1 VKKQEVFMMMPLRLN
16 VQSTAWEQNKLYLN
30 VPAETTQELSRWKDS
45 ERMLVDSDGLA
56 FIYVLE
62 NIEGFIYIAIGS
74 SHWEEAKKALLERAA
89 VVIRNEKG
97 DELLLTAFSSEMD
110 YLTENI
116 QGNAN
121 YGQQMEDEV
130 IKIFGAEEK
139 AQ

>member
-1 VKKQEVFMMMPLRLN
+1 MMPLRLN

-30 VPAETTQELSRWKDS
+30 VSDEVSQQLSEWKDS

-62 NIEGFIYIAIGS
+62 NNEGFIHIAIGS
-74 SHWEEAKKALLERAA
+74 SHWADAKKALLERVA

-97 DELLLTAFSSEMD
+97 EELELTAFSSEMD

-121 YGQQMEDEV
+121 YGQQMEEEV
-130 IKIFGAEEK
+130 IKIFGTEEK

>member
-1 VKKQEVFMMMPLRLN
+1 MMPRRLN
-16 VQSTAWEQNKLYLN
+16 VQSTAWKENKLILLIQN
-30 VPAETTQELSRWKDS
+30 ETNNGISDWKDS

-62 NIEGFIYIAIGS
+62 DEEGFIYISIDNNHWNEVKSALQEDAIFVVQNEQR
-74 SHWEEAKKALLERAA
+74 EELE
-89 VVIRNEKG
+89 
-97 DELLLTAFSSEMD
+97 LTAFSREMEF
-110 YLTENI
+110 LTDNI

-130 IKIFGAEEK
+130 IKIFGTEEK

>member
-1 VKKQEVFMMMPLRLN
+1 MMPLRLN
-16 VQSTAWEQNKLYLN
+16 VQSTAWEQNKLLLLLPIDTN
-30 VPAETTQELSRWKDS
+30 QEILKCTDS

-62 NIEGFIYIAIGS
+62 NKDGFVYISIGNK
-74 SHWEEAKKALLERAA
+74 HWEDVRKALRDHSDVL
-89 VVIRNEKG
+89 IQNGTG
-97 DELLLTAFSSEMD
+97 DELKLSAFSKEME

-130 IKIFGAEEK
+130 VKIFGKEEK

>member
-1 VKKQEVFMMMPLRLN
+1 MMPLRLN
-16 VQSTAWEQNKLYLN
+16 VQSTAWEENKLNLLL
-30 VPAETTQELSRWKDS
+30 PSESSKEMPHWKDS

-62 NIEGFIYIAIGS
+62 NAEGFIYISIGNN
-74 SHWEEAKKALLERAA
+74 HWSEIKNALQKGATFVIQNEE
-89 VVIRNEKG
+89 G
-97 DELLLTAFSSEMD
+97 DELELTAFSREMEF
-110 YLTENI
+110 LTDNI

-130 IKIFGAEEK
+130 IKIFGTEEQ

>member
-1 VKKQEVFMMMPLRLN
+1 MMMPLRMN

-30 VPAETTQELSRWKDS
+30 VSDEMSQKLSECKDS

-62 NIEGFIYIAIGS
+62 NNEGFIHISLGS
-74 SHWEEAKKALLERAA
+74 SHWVDVKKALLEKAA
-89 VVIRNEKG
+89 VVVQNEKG
-97 DELLLTAFSSEMD
+97 EELELTAFSSEME

-121 YGQQMEDEV
+121 YGQQMEEEV
-130 IKIFGAEEK
+130 IKIFGTEEK

>member
-1 VKKQEVFMMMPLRLN
+1 MMPLRLN
-16 VQSTAWEQNKLYLN
+16 VQSTAWEENKLNLLLPSESSKDMPN
-30 VPAETTQELSRWKDS
+30 WKDS

-62 NIEGFIYIAIGS
+62 NAEGFIYISIDNN
-74 SHWEEAKKALLERAA
+74 HWSEIKNALQKEATFVIQNEE
-89 VVIRNEKG
+89 G
-97 DELLLTAFSSEMD
+97 DELELTAFSREMEF
-110 YLTENI
+110 LTDNI

-130 IKIFGAEEK
+130 IKIFGTEEQ

>member
-1 VKKQEVFMMMPLRLN
+1 MMPLRLN

-30 VPAETTQELSRWKDS
+30 VTDEVSEQLSEWKDS
-45 ERMLVDSDGLA
+45 QRMLVDSDGLA

-62 NIEGFIYIAIGS
+62 NNEGFIHISIGS
-74 SHWEEAKKALLERAA
+74 SHWIDAKKALLERVA
-89 VVIRNEKG
+89 VVIRNEIG
-97 DELLLTAFSSEMD
+97 EELELTAFSSEMD

-121 YGQQMEDEV
+121 YGQQMEEEV
-130 IKIFGAEEK
+130 IKIFGTEEK

>member
-1 VKKQEVFMMMPLRLN
+1 MMPLRLN
-16 VQSTAWEQNKLYLN
+16 VQSTAWEENKLYLN
-30 VPAETTQELSRWKDS
+30 VSDEVSQQLSEWKDS

-62 NIEGFIYIAIGS
+62 NNEGFIHIAIGS
-74 SHWEEAKKALLERAA
+74 SHWADAKKALLERAA
-89 VVIRNEKG
+89 VVIRNVKG
-97 DELLLTAFSSEMD
+97 EELELTAFSSEMD

-121 YGQQMEDEV
+121 YGQQMEEEV